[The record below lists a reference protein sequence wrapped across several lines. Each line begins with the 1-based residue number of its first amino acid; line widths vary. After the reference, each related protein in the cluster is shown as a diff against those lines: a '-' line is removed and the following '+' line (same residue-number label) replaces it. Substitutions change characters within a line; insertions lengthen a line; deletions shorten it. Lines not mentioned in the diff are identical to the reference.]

1 MNERAGVLYRI
12 HQVHDAR
19 EYEYGSQDGYR
30 DLPRDDLHLRLG
42 AHIDFSEHHKV
53 RLGVH
58 GAELPRRPAAE
69 ARGLP
74 LCRACCPGF
83 WSLR

>member
-30 DLPRDDLHLRLG
+30 DLPSDDLCQPPG
-42 AHIDFSEHHKV
+42 GK
-53 RLGVH
+53 GV
-58 GAELPRRPAAE
+58 
-69 ARGLP
+69 
-74 LCRACCPGF
+74 
-83 WSLR
+83 